1 MREVRMCNWCDYIH
15 TPDVVAKH
23 EKICKANPV
32 NIAAEARK
40 YWLMK
45 HCKYHDTAFDDG
57 YYEFDCCHKNGN
69 GYGRFADDCNPCEDC
84 AQYCSEVAK

>member
-1 MREVRMCNWCDYIH
+1 MREVRMCNWCDFMH

-23 EKICKANPV
+23 EEVCEANPK
-32 NIAAEARK
+32 NISAKERE

-69 GYGRFADDCNPCEDC
+69 GYGRFADDCVPREDC
-84 AQYCSEVAK
+84 AQYCSEVVK